1 MINLNAWFQK
11 HGLCAENILYIYRK
25 DRKTVIQRTD
35 GAEFALFVPVHSV
48 LSTLPEK
55 NFLSISKG
63 IVVCRSHIVNIS
75 NDGVYT
81 MSDGRTFQGRKR
93 DMSSHRRLRAEI
105 ELTNTKH
112 RPLSML
118 EKCSLLDNMP
128 LAFCVIELVFNEDG
142 CGVDFIFRYCNAE
155 MATVE
160 GVPVEEMLN
169 RSFYRVFPNGDKKW
183 LDLDDYRTA
192 CAVNKSFLTLY
203 FFKKVY
209 RILGS
214 PVIIKNNLFHHFNMN
229 ILNRFVFGIV
239 IVNISLCELPE
250 ILQLNP
256 AYIHS
261 SAFRIKS
268 MISSNERSLSTYASY
283 NACFALSI
291 FRSGCRSSSSVESSS
306 ARTLYSLCFLIT
318 FS

>member
-11 HGLCAENILYIYRK
+11 HDLCAENILYIYRK

-35 GAEFALFVPVHSV
+35 GAEFALFVPVHSI

-93 DMSSHRRLRAEI
+93 DMSSHRRLSAEI
-105 ELTNTKH
+105 GLTNTKH
-112 RPLSML
+112 CPLSML

-142 CGVDFIFRYCNAE
+142 HGVDFIFRYCNAE
-155 MATVE
+155 MANVE

-169 RSFYRVFPNGDKKW
+169 RSFYKVFPNGDVYTTKAK
-183 LDLDDYRTA
+183 
-192 CAVNKSFLTLY
+192 FLYLSYHSAAFCLTIFYFYFHFITRLTQLLTIVKVLEFKATKLY
-203 FFKKVY
+203 Y
-209 RILGS
+209 
-214 PVIIKNNLFHHFNMN
+214 
-229 ILNRFVFGIV
+229 
-239 IVNISLCELPE
+239 
-250 ILQLNP
+250 
-256 AYIHS
+256 
-261 SAFRIKS
+261 
-268 MISSNERSLSTYASY
+268 
-283 NACFALSI
+283 
-291 FRSGCRSSSSVESSS
+291 
-306 ARTLYSLCFLIT
+306 
-318 FS
+318 

>member
-183 LDLDDYRTA
+183 LALASASVLVCLDDDQGIYQQAAQNLQQYINASQRPGKKQTDFSDLFVYQEYA
-192 CAVNKSFLTLY
+192 HDYEMDEVSTLEE
-203 FFKKVY
+203 
-209 RILGS
+209 IQ
-214 PVIIKNNLFHHFNMN
+214 
-229 ILNRFVFGIV
+229 
-239 IVNISLCELPE
+239 EE
-250 ILQLNP
+250 ILRRANDPKYL
-256 AYIHS
+256 
-261 SAFRIKS
+261 RLDEK
-268 MISSNERSLSTYASY
+268 
-283 NACFALSI
+283 
-291 FRSGCRSSSSVESSS
+291 GCSKLLTIIAPE
-306 ARTLYSLCFLIT
+306 
-318 FS
+318 

>member
-11 HGLCAENILYIYRK
+11 HDLCAENILYIYRK

-35 GAEFALFVPVHSV
+35 GAEFALFVPVHSI
-48 LSTLPEK
+48 LSALPEK

-93 DMSSHRRLRAEI
+93 DISSHRRLRAEI
-105 ELTNTKH
+105 GLTNTKH

-142 CGVDFIFRYCNAE
+142 HGVDFIFRYCNAE
-155 MATVE
+155 MANVE

-169 RSFYRVFPNGDKKW
+169 RSFYKVFPNGDKKW
-183 LDLDDYRTA
+183 LVSYADVALNGTKHTLHDY
-192 CAVNKSFLTLY
+192 S
-203 FFKKVY
+203 
-209 RILGS
+209 
-214 PVIIKNNLFHHFNMN
+214 
-229 ILNRFVFGIV
+229 
-239 IVNISLCELPE
+239 PE
-250 ILQLNP
+250 IGKNLIIHCYQPEPGYCACVLQV
-256 AYIHS
+256 ADQ
-261 SAFRIKS
+261 
-268 MISSNERSLSTYASY
+268 
-283 NACFALSI
+283 
-291 FRSGCRSSSSVESSS
+291 
-306 ARTLYSLCFLIT
+306 
-318 FS
+318 